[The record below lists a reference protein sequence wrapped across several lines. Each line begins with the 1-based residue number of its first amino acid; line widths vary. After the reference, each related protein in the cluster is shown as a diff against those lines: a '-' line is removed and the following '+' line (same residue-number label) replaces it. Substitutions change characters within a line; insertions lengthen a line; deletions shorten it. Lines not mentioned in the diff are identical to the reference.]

1 MHSVLAH
8 AGSSPSQAPVHSISH
23 GMFYIHRV
31 FMRFFLFRVLKVAS
45 FPRCSAEIARAGRR
59 AMPMARATPMAMSSQ
74 SLTSV
79 DGGGADDTAATCAS
93 LFSPPTQPRAPQSEH
108 RDATQCVQTISRPI
122 LKAHLRPTLL
132 ARGAAAAHPTPI
144 SASCAARAA
153 RYWRGSGRSVCAC
166 LEAGALSSV
175 C

>member
-1 MHSVLAH
+1 MQV
-8 AGSSPSQAPVHSISH
+8 
-23 GMFYIHRV
+23 
-31 FMRFFLFRVLKVAS
+31 FRVA
-45 FPRCSAEIARAGRR
+45 SAEIARAGRR

-166 LEAGALSSV
+166 LEAGALLCANRTPAGTMCV
-175 C
+175 CVRCCVFNLINMSRPRY